1 MSSGHD
7 SPVSSRDEDVLERW
21 GVARAIH
28 RVIASSPSGWS
39 TRIGLYGRWGTGKT
53 SVLNFLEAIES
64 ESRSLVVRMSAWSAV
79 NESDLIATLYEA
91 LDQKLAKSS
100 DPVPAASRL
109 KKVLQRAG
117 LMAQGTGASE
127 LAGVA
132 TDSYLP
138 GAGGALKAAGNF
150 VLSKL
155 RLDRADLEELRT
167 LATAAGYPRVVVFI
181 DDLDRADPR
190 LLPKALLALRE
201 MLDWPDFAFVL
212 AFDKAVIARA
222 LGEYSSA
229 FGESADRFLEKIIDV
244 PFDLP
249 APTAAQAQRL
259 AEQALG
265 DCCDF
270 LSAEVRRRIAPWLPP
285 NPRTA
290 KLVARRLG
298 ALRSVAARHDP
309 DEVDWFAIGVQTS
322 LRLVLPLL
330 AARVESDML
339 GIGKDFR
346 EHFAD
351 AAGGKR
357 DPSEVIAEAVAEF
370 AKEDWSESDRRW
382 LRGLVETV
390 KLARR
395 THAEP
400 KIVYEMDLL
409 VDEPPFTWREY
420 RNLVEAWSAT
430 PDGNV
435 LASALEAAQRR
446 SGKSANEAAD
456 DLVGSAIGGY
466 EQALDEAANTLGKAA
481 YDVAIQESAKRLDF
495 LEALFRRPST
505 GDIQTS
511 CGSKR
516 HCAALF
522 GICLRWLHFQTNHH
536 DALLRDRER
545 KLLLAA
551 FADCAE
557 PKLMYQATGP
567 QNDLSTPDISGL
579 DPAAQGRWLD
589 EVQQPLIGHVLVE
602 VFNWF
607 TQPNGVAAQA
617 VGEGDIFSPWLL
629 ESPNSPIYRAPAATE
644 QLLALFNQAIR
655 DPHQIRSQTVRD
667 NAYTYLRWLTKGRR
681 AASWLASK
689 EGPTLLRK
697 HSDLIKA
704 AWRAIA
710 AVPYQHRAMHELRGL
725 RSRLVSAGF
734 DEAELPSVR
743 GLGEG
748 IGFPEDQEV
757 DK

>member
-1 MSSGHD
+1 MSAGHD

-53 SVLNFLEAIES
+53 SVLNFLGAIES
-64 ESRSLVVRMSAWSAV
+64 ESKSLVVRMSAWSAA

-132 TDSYLP
+132 ADSYLP
-138 GAGGALKAAGNF
+138 GAGATLKAVGNF

-212 AFDKAVIARA
+212 AFDKAVIERA

-265 DCCDF
+265 HCCDF
-270 LSAEVRRRIAPWLPP
+270 LTAEVRHRIAPWLPP

-309 DEVDWFAIGVQTS
+309 DELDWFAIGVQTS
-322 LRLVLPLL
+322 LRLVLPPL
-330 AARVESDML
+330 ASRVESDML

-346 EHFAD
+346 EHFAE
-351 AAGGKR
+351 ATSGKR
-357 DPSEVIAEAVAEF
+357 DLSEVIAEAVAEF
-370 AKEDWSESDRRW
+370 AKGDWSESDRRW

-395 THAEP
+395 THAES
-400 KIVYEMDLL
+400 KIVYEMELL

-420 RNLVEAWSAT
+420 REVVDAWIAT
-430 PDGNV
+430 PTGDI
-435 LASALEAAQRR
+435 LAAAIEEAQRR
-446 SGKSANEAAD
+446 SGKTSTEAAD
-456 DLVGSAIGGY
+456 DFVGSAVAGY
-466 EQALDEAANTLGKAA
+466 EQALDQAARTSGRPA
-481 YDVAIQESAKRLDF
+481 YDAAMTLSAKRLRL
-495 LEALFRRPST
+495 LEALF
-505 GDIQTS
+505 GDTTTDALQTA
-511 CGSKR
+511 CASKR
-516 HCAALF
+516 QCAALF
-522 GICLRWLHFQTNHH
+522 GVLQQWLHFRSNRE
-536 DALLRDRER
+536 DAALRDRER
-545 KLLLAA
+545 GLLTAA
-551 FADCAE
+551 LSRCAE
-557 PKLMYQATGP
+557 PRAMYQATDP
-567 QNDLSTPDISGL
+567 RSDNSMLQTPVLDSGEK
-579 DPAAQGRWLD
+579 QQWLD
-589 EVQQPLIGHVLVE
+589 AARAPLIPPVLMDIVS
-602 VFNWF
+602 WF
-607 TQPNGVAAQA
+607 VLPDGVASQGI
-617 VGEGDIFSPWLL
+617 GEGELFGTWLIESPGSPLYRDDASSVALCDVLL
-629 ESPNSPIYRAPAATE
+629 EAM
-644 QLLALFNQAIR
+644 R
-655 DPHQIRSQTVRD
+655 DPSSARSEHVRD
-667 NAYTYLRWLTKGRR
+667 NAFTYLLWVTEGRR
-681 AASWLASK
+681 SGSWI
-689 EGPTLLRK
+689 GPEERPTFLKKQSR
-697 HSDLIKA
+697 LISA
-704 AWRAIA
+704 AWSAIA
-710 AVPYQHRAMHELRGL
+710 AVPHQHRAVHGLTELRRRLLADGMSESDLPLVQGL
-725 RSRLVSAGF
+725 S
-734 DEAELPSVR
+734 
-743 GLGEG
+743 
-748 IGFPEDQEV
+748 Q
-757 DK
+757 

>member
-7 SPVSSRDEDVLERW
+7 SPVSSREEDVLERW

-64 ESRSLVVRMSAWSAV
+64 ESKSLVVRMSAWSAA

-109 KKVLQRAG
+109 KRVLQRAG

-127 LAGVA
+127 MAGVA
-132 TDSYLP
+132 ADSYLP
-138 GAGGALKAAGNF
+138 GAGAALKAAGNF

-290 KLVARRLG
+290 KLVARRIG

-322 LRLVLPLL
+322 LRLVLPPL

-370 AKEDWSESDRRW
+370 AKEDWGESDRRW

-420 RNLVEAWSAT
+420 RNLVEAWIGT
-430 PDGNV
+430 PDGNM
-435 LASALEAAQRR
+435 LASALETAQRR

-456 DLVGSAIGGY
+456 DLVGSAIEGY
-466 EQALDEAANTLGKAA
+466 EQALDEAAHTLGKPA
-481 YDVAIQESAKRLDF
+481 YDFAIQESAKRLDF
-495 LEALFRRPST
+495 LESLFLRPAT
-505 GDIQTS
+505 DDIRAVCVT
-511 CGSKR
+511 KR
-516 HCAALF
+516 QCAALF
-522 GICLRWLHFQTNHH
+522 RVCLNWFHFQSNHH
-536 DALLRDRER
+536 DVVLRDRER

-551 FADCAE
+551 VTYCVE
-557 PKLMYQATGP
+557 PKLMYQAIGP
-567 QNDLSTPDISGL
+567 QSDFSTLDMSGL
-579 DPAAQGRWLD
+579 DPVAKSRWLD
-589 EVQQPLIGHVLVE
+589 EVRLPLIAPVLKE
-602 VFNWF
+602 VIGWF
-607 TQPNGVAAQA
+607 VQPNGVAMQA
-617 VGEGDIFSPWLL
+617 VGDGEILSPWLL
-629 ESPNSPIYRAPAATE
+629 ESPNAPIYRDPSAIE
-644 QLLALFNQAIR
+644 QLIAVFDEAILE
-655 DPHQIRSQTVRD
+655 PHQAQSQIVRN
-667 NAYTYLRWLTKGRR
+667 NAHTYLCWLTKGRR
-681 AASWLASK
+681 SASWLESG
-689 EGPTLLRK
+689 ERPTLLRA
-697 HSDLIKA
+697 HSDLIYA

-710 AVPYQHRAMHELRGL
+710 AVRYQHRAIHALREL
-725 RSRLVSAGF
+725 RSRLVGAGL
-734 DEAELPSVR
+734 DEALLPSVR
-743 GLGEG
+743 G
-748 IGFPEDQEV
+748 IGRENQIADV
-757 DK
+757 DRQ

>member
-64 ESRSLVVRMSAWSAV
+64 ESKSLVVRISAWSAA

-91 LDQKLAKSS
+91 LDQKLAKTA
-100 DPVPAASRL
+100 DPVPAVSRL

-132 TDSYLP
+132 ADSYLP
-138 GAGGALKAAGNF
+138 GAGTALKAAGNF

-249 APTAAQAQRL
+249 APTAVQAQRL

-270 LSAEVRRRIAPWLPP
+270 LPADVRRRIAPWLPQ

-309 DEVDWFAIGVQTS
+309 DEVDWFAIGLQTS
-322 LRLVLPLL
+322 LRLVLPPL

-357 DPSEVIAEAVAEF
+357 NPSEVIAEAVAEF

-400 KIVYEMDLL
+400 KIVYEMELL

-420 RNLVEAWSAT
+420 REVVEAWIAT
-430 PDGNV
+430 PTGNT
-435 LASALEAAQRR
+435 LAAAIEAAQRR
-446 SGKSANEAAD
+446 SGKTASEAAD
-456 DLVGSAIGGY
+456 DFVGSAIAGY
-466 EQALDEAANTLGKAA
+466 EQALDHASRTSGRPA
-481 YDVAIQESAKRLDF
+481 YDAAMALSATRLQL
-495 LEALFRRPST
+495 LETLFGATTTDALQ
-505 GDIQTS
+505 IA
-511 CGSKR
+511 CASKR
-516 HCAALF
+516 QCAALF
-522 GICLRWLHFQTNHH
+522 GVLQQWLHFRANRE
-536 DALLRDRER
+536 DAALRDRER
-545 KLLLAA
+545 GLLTTALSR
-551 FADCAE
+551 CAE
-557 PKLMYQATGP
+557 PRAMYQATDP
-567 QNDLSTPDISGL
+567 RRDNSLLQTPGL
-579 DPAAQGRWLD
+579 DPDVKQQWLD
-589 EVQQPLIGHVLVE
+589 AVRAPLIPPVLTEIVS
-602 VFNWF
+602 WF
-607 TQPNGVAAQA
+607 LAPDGVASQGIGD
-617 VGEGDIFSPWLL
+617 GELFGTWLI
-629 ESPNSPIYRAPAATE
+629 ESPDSPLYRDEASSS
-644 QLLALFNQAIR
+644 AIC
-655 DPHQIRSQTVRD
+655 DVFLKAMQEPSGVQSEHVRD
-667 NAYTYLRWLTKGRR
+667 NAFTYLLWLTEGRR
-681 AASWLASK
+681 SGSWLGSEERPAF
-689 EGPTLLRK
+689 LLK
-697 HSDLIKA
+697 QSQLVSA
-704 AWRAIA
+704 AWSAIA
-710 AVPYQHRAMHELRGL
+710 AVPHQHCAVHGLTELRG
-725 RSRLVSAGF
+725 RLLKAGIA
-734 DEAELPSVR
+734 EADLPLAR
-743 GLGEG
+743 GLSQ
-748 IGFPEDQEV
+748 EDPALP
-757 DK
+757 KT

>member
-1 MSSGHD
+1 MPSGHD
-7 SPVSSRDEDVLERW
+7 SPVSSREEDVLERW

-53 SVLNFLEAIES
+53 SVLNFLEAIEG
-64 ESRSLVVRMSAWSAV
+64 ESKSLVVRMSAWSAV

-91 LDQKLAKSS
+91 LDQKLAMSS

-117 LMAQGTGASE
+117 LMAQGTGASD

-132 TDSYLP
+132 ADSYLP
-138 GAGGALKAAGNF
+138 GAGTALKAAGNF

-155 RLDRADLEELRT
+155 RLNRADLEELRT
-167 LATAAGYPRVVVFI
+167 LATAAGHPRVVVFI

-244 PFDLP
+244 PFDLA

-270 LSAEVRRRIAPWLPP
+270 MPVEVRRRIAPWLPP

-290 KLVARRLG
+290 KLVARRIG

-322 LRLVLPLL
+322 LRLVLPSL

-400 KIVYEMDLL
+400 KIVYEMELL

-420 RNLVEAWSAT
+420 REVLETWIAT
-430 PDGNV
+430 PTGDT
-435 LASALEAAQRR
+435 LAAAIEEAQRR
-446 SGKSANEAAD
+446 SGKTASEAAD
-456 DLVGSAIGGY
+456 DFVGRAIAGY
-466 EQALDEAANTLGKAA
+466 EQALDHAARTSGRPA
-481 YDVAIQESAKRLDF
+481 YDAAMAHSAKRLQL
-495 LEALFRRPST
+495 LEALFGGAT
-505 GDIQTS
+505 TDVLQTA
-511 CGSKR
+511 CASKR
-516 HCAALF
+516 QCAALL
-522 GICLRWLHFQTNHH
+522 GVLQQWLHFRTNRE
-536 DALLRDRER
+536 DAALRDRER
-545 KLLLAA
+545 GLLTAA
-551 FADCAE
+551 LSRCVE
-557 PKLMYQATGP
+557 PRAMYQATDP
-567 QNDLSTPDISGL
+567 RRDNSMLPTPGL
-579 DPAAQGRWLD
+579 DPEEKQKWLD
-589 EVQQPLIGHVLVE
+589 AARAPLIPQVLTE
-602 VFNWF
+602 VVSWF
-607 TQPNGVAAQA
+607 MVPDGVASQGIGD
-617 VGEGDIFSPWLL
+617 GELFGTWLI
-629 ESPNSPIYRAPAATE
+629 ESPDSPLYRDEASSAA
-644 QLLALFNQAIR
+644 LR
-655 DPHQIRSQTVRD
+655 DVFLKAKEEPSDGQSEHVRD
-667 NAYTYLRWLTKGRR
+667 NAVTYLLWLTEGRR
-681 AASWLASK
+681 SGSWI
-689 EGPTLLRK
+689 GPEERPTFLKK
-697 HSDLIKA
+697 HSELVSA
-704 AWRAIA
+704 TWSAIA
-710 AVPYQHRAMHELRGL
+710 AVPHQHRAMHGLAELRRRLLTAGL
-725 RSRLVSAGF
+725 LES
-734 DEAELPSVR
+734 DLPLVR
-743 GLGEG
+743 GLNQEDHAL
-748 IGFPEDQEV
+748 PEI
-757 DK
+757 KA